1 MRYELKFVVFKLTVS
16 VGLLFKSFKNLQLR
30 MFSVEPDIVEE
41 KFVLLGELLTN
52 LVTVIK

>member
-30 MFSVEPDIVEE
+30 MFSVELDIVEE